1 VDFVGF
7 TFRISKF
14 DPPQQM
20 ALVPFDV
27 GFDYGLRG
35 FIGG

>member
-7 TFRISKF
+7 TFRIFEF

-20 ALVPFDV
+20 ALIPFDV
-27 GFDYGLRG
+27 GFD
-35 FIGG
+35 